1 MDAITEDTRLPTDID
16 AQPVVRAAAAMRPKL
31 RDYKHQVETEQRLP
45 PELVEEFRAAGFYS
59 LVMPRS
65 MGGLQADPLTYQ
77 RVVELLAEG
86 LGSAGWNVANNGVGQ
101 LITLGY
107 PDEGVREIYANGA
120 DTILAGTA
128 VPGGGTA
135 VPVDG
140 GYRVT
145 GRWSFGSGCQE
156 AAWMTGSFAIPDR
169 GPGYWRG
176 TFAKH
181 EVTVIPGSWEVTGMR
196 GTGSFD
202 WTVEDLFVPERR
214 VMVHVGAPLDNQWA
228 HWPGITYAMP
238 SFAWVGPHHCSV
250 LTGIARAGIDALIE
264 LAGGKVP
271 RGRAS
276 SALLCDSAQV
286 QEAVGRA
293 ELDAERRADL
303 SRRDDPRIVGHNRVR
318 RGDDAGAAR
327 PVPSGRD
334 IRRRLRARCDG
345 PDVPAGWQHVVQ
357 AGKPLGGVLARPA
370 CRRADGQ
377 HRPRVVSARRTGSH
391 GDGRGAQAAVKFR
404 QVLPEIGVQC

>member
-1 MDAITEDTRLPTDID
+1 MIIPVFQRRHMMDAIAEEMRLPAAID
-16 AQPVVRAAAAMRPKL
+16 TQPVVRAAAAVRPKL

-45 PELVEEFRAAGFYS
+45 PELVEFRAAGFYS

-86 LGSAGWNVANNGVGQ
+86 LRSAGLNVANNGVGQ
-101 LITLGY
+101 LITLGF

-214 VMVHVGAPLDNQWA
+214 VMPHVGAPLDNQWA

-264 LAGGKVP
+264 LAGEKCRV
-271 RGRAS
+271 A
-276 SALLCDSAQV
+276 A
-286 QEAVGRA
+286 
-293 ELDAERRADL
+293 
-303 SRRDDPRIVGHNRVR
+303 RVR
-318 RGDDAGAAR
+318 HCCATALRC
-327 PVPSGRD
+327 
-334 IRRRLRARCDG
+334 RRRSAGRTRC
-345 PDVPAGWQHVVQ
+345 
-357 AGKPLGGVLARPA
+357 
-370 CRRADGQ
+370 
-377 HRPRVVSARRTGSH
+377 
-391 GDGRGAQAAVKFR
+391 
-404 QVLPEIGVQC
+404 